1 MPTSCFPWT
10 HGPMDKASAC
20 GAGDC
25 RFESC
30 RVHFARPYLAKLY
43 TAGGST
49 KHSLHL
55 SSLWHFWDCCFAP
68 CASFFGFCL
77 ETADAQSQSNS
88 GYSSVGRASDCR
100 FCRNQMVPG
109 SIPGGRIFVHH
120 ERSES
125 TARCVGR
132 GRKMFAAVVCVSRWL
147 RKIVIQEVRFFPAGS
162 ARFVFVWIPKVLRE
176 FEETKT
182 TKNKADDIYG

>member
-1 MPTSCFPWT
+1 MNVVAW
-10 HGPMDKASAC
+10 HAC
-20 GAGDC
+20 
-25 RFESC
+25 
-30 RVHFARPYLAKLY
+30 AKY
-43 TAGGST
+43 TPAIAQ
-49 KHSLHL
+49 LVEHL
-55 SSLWHFWDCCFAP
+55 TVDW
-68 CASFFGFCL
+68 
-77 ETADAQSQSNS
+77 
-88 GYSSVGRASDCR
+88 R
-100 FCRNQMVPG
+100 RNQMVPG

>member
-1 MPTSCFPWT
+1 
-10 HGPMDKASAC
+10 
-20 GAGDC
+20 
-25 RFESC
+25 
-30 RVHFARPYLAKLY
+30 
-43 TAGGST
+43 
-49 KHSLHL
+49 
-55 SSLWHFWDCCFAP
+55 
-68 CASFFGFCL
+68 
-77 ETADAQSQSNS
+77 
-88 GYSSVGRASDCR
+88 
-100 FCRNQMVPG
+100 MVPG
-109 SIPGGRIFVHH
+109 LIPGGRIFVHH